1 MSIIHKLSP
10 FIDLYLFFGILTWLG
25 LLFIILSVIIIF
37 IIFYHRRK
45 KIKVNDND
53 P

>member
-25 LLFIILSVIIIF
+25 LLYIILSVLLLLILF
-37 IIFYHRRK
+37 IIEERK
-45 KIKVNDND
+45 
-53 P
+53 